1 MIVPRGQVR
10 VCIEAMEPD
19 RELRIVAPVGREL
32 PIYAGSS
39 GRIFMM
45 QKTEKQIDGILTDNK
60 SLFVSKEEY
69 LQQLQQVK
77 HLGYAHNVGEVT
89 QDTSA
94 ISAPVFDAL
103 GNTAAAV
110 VLRAPGTRIRIDMV
124 DELAALVKSAATSIS
139 EELGNIHQ

>member
-1 MIVPRGQVR
+1 M
-10 VCIEAMEPD
+10 
-19 RELRIVAPVGREL
+19 
-32 PIYAGSS
+32 
-39 GRIFMM
+39 
-45 QKTEKQIDGILTDNK
+45 TDNK